1 MLEWAKLTSDN
12 TILDCAA
19 HYHIDFIDNVYPF
32 QHTGPNQISFCETK
46 QRVIDAEVSKLLEKG
61 VIEPCVPE
69 TGEFITTVFQRPKK
83 DGSHRMILK
92 LKKLN
97 SFIEYYHFK
106 MDTLPTAIKM
116 MRPGCYRAS
125 VDLKDA
131 YYTVPIAPQ
140 HQ

>member
-1 MLEWAKLTSDN
+1 MPRIITLILLT
-12 TILDCAA
+12 TYILSNIPALIRF
-19 HYHIDFIDNVYPF
+19 H
-32 QHTGPNQISFCETK
+32 SETK